1 LDPGSDDTIFPLD
14 AATLIGA
21 PLRSEANHSV
31 RWRGRRYA
39 LAFGDVYL
47 ELVGDTETWRWP
59 AVIGFCDA
67 PIRYPLLGIAGCL
80 QFFNATF
87 LGARRVVELE
97 KNRSYPGVNT

>member
-14 AATLIGA
+14 AADLIRA
-21 PLRSEANHSV
+21 RLRSAAKHSV

-39 LAFGDVYL
+39 LAFGDVQL
-47 ELVGDTETWRWP
+47 ELIGDAEIWRWP
-59 AVIGFCDA
+59 AVIGFSDA

-87 LGARRVVELE
+87 LGEERLVELQR
-97 KNRSYPGVNT
+97 NQSYPETES